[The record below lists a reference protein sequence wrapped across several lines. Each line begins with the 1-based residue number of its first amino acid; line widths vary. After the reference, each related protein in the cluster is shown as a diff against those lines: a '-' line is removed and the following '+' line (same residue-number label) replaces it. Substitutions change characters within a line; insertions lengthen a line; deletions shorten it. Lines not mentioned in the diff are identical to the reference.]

1 MITVTFTDAE
11 ANLVRQALR
20 AEHDRMV
27 KQGYAGLAK
36 VVDSARDTL
45 ANAVIDKNLIK
56 QQNNAIANRNGSGCS
71 VKRTRR
77 VIK

>member
-11 ANLVRQALR
+11 VNLVRQALR

-36 VVDSARDTL
+36 VVESARDSL
-45 ANAVIDKNLIK
+45 ANAIIDSKV
-56 QQNNAIANRNGSGCS
+56 
-71 VKRTRR
+71 VKA
-77 VIK
+77 

>member
-1 MITVTFTDAE
+1 MITVQFTDAQ

-36 VVDSARDTL
+36 VCEEARNVL
-45 ANAVIDKNLIK
+45 ADAVIDSKLP
-56 QQNNAIANRNGSGCS
+56 A
-71 VKRTRR
+71 
-77 VIK
+77 

>member
-11 ANLVRQALR
+11 VNLVRQALR

-36 VVDSARDTL
+36 VVESARDTL
-45 ANAVIDKNLIK
+45 ASAVIDKNLIK
-56 QQNNAIANRNGSGCS
+56 QQTMLIANRNEFDC
-71 VKRTRR
+71 RDIPTRK
-77 VIK
+77 V

>member
-11 ANLVRQALR
+11 VNLVRQALR

-45 ANAVIDKNLIK
+45 TNATIDKNLIK
-56 QQNNAIANRNGSGCS
+56 Q
-71 VKRTRR
+71 
-77 VIK
+77 

>member
-11 ANLVRQALR
+11 VNLVRQALR

-36 VVDSARDTL
+36 VVESARDTL
-45 ANAVIDKNLIK
+45 ANAVIDSKV
-56 QQNNAIANRNGSGCS
+56 
-71 VKRTRR
+71 VKA
-77 VIK
+77 